1 MYDLPFYKGFVLG
14 PNTMIIIIIE
24 LFTGEEGLTL
34 LGETKESFPELVT
47 FDLQEEVEV
56 YPAEERVGRNSS

>member
-1 MYDLPFYKGFVLG
+1 
-14 PNTMIIIIIE
+14 MIIIIIE